1 MEGLDESTELWRP
14 PYFCHSSQFI
24 ISATG
29 DVAFIVGGNGLTSV
43 EVYSPE
49 GKCQHRLSDIPIEGD
64 SFMLPVLAY
73 IDGKI
78 LSCAGNTM
86 VALGEVSDT
95 LNTDTSLSNS
105 PP

>member
-1 MEGLDESTELWRP
+1 MNVVG
-14 PYFCHSSQFI
+14 F
-24 ISATG
+24 
-29 DVAFIVGGNGLTSV
+29 VALIVGSGGHGPAV
-43 EVYSPE
+43 ELYSPE

-64 SFMLPVLAY
+64 SFILPVLAY